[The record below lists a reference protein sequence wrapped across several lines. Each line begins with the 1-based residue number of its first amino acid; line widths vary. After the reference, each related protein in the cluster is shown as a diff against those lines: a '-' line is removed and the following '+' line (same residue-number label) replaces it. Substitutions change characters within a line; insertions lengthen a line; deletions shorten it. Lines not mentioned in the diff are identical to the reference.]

1 LKLWVVK
8 QKELV
13 FKMSLIETIFYL
25 SPLAS
30 FWRGNPLLLTKDE
43 LKGRGDVRE
52 LARVHGACL
61 VIMGELIEI

>member
-1 LKLWVVK
+1 
-8 QKELV
+8 
-13 FKMSLIETIFYL
+13 MSLIETIFYL